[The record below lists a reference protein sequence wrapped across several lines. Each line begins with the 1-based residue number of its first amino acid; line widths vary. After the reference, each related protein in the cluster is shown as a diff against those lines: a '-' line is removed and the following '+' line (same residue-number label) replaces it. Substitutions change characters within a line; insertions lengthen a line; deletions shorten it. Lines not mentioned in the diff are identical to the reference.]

1 MKINPHLDTSKDLG
15 NDNKFLKPAKG
26 KNGITRLS
34 ATKRQLDWQV
44 TSQQLKTEDIIDI
57 LRIIRIST
65 LPKSKV
71 LSKVNTNLDMRSA
84 NYGSQVKS
92 SLLLY
97 GLQAKNDF
105 YIFHIKKTFNILEH
119 MKII

>member
-1 MKINPHLDTSKDLG
+1 M
-15 NDNKFLKPAKG
+15 
-26 KNGITRLS
+26 
-34 ATKRQLDWQV
+34 

-57 LRIIRIST
+57 IRIIRIST

-105 YIFHIKKTFNILEH
+105 YIFHIKNNFNILEH